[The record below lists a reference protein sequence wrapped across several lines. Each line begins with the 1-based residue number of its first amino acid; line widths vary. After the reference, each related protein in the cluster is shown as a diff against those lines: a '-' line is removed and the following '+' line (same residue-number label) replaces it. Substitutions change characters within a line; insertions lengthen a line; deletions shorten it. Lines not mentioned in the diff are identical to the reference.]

1 LDGLLLAR
9 QGSEELRLLLG
20 RLEASVS
27 KLRTRVDELDVDAL
41 NVLPARVLHQGLSH
55 DKRPLLHSHAGSLDH
70 NPILP
75 DNTVVDETTHG
86 GDGLLGEVRLG
97 LARGIV
103 PLLSNAV
110 NLLVHLG
117 TVEVPILTSARDSV
131 ADAGGMPR
139 TDTGD
144 LAETPV
150 GLAREASNAPSGG
163 HALVSFSLSDAE
175 DVYELVLAEN
185 GVNRD
190 LLLEEVAGELDLVG
204 GRAAVDLDLHDVGLL
219 DTEVELLHLRV
230 GDDADDLAE
239 LADAL
244 KLRLDGLSV
253 VLGVLL
259 GVFGVSLALA
269 LVPVL
274 VASALELLAQVL
286 GEHGGEC
293 AKAARRLEV
302 SHDTDDD
309 HGGGLED
316 GDGVDDLTLVHDGSW
331 AVYAAD
337 DVGHTGLVGA
347 EGRKVARGGG
357 IRVLG
362 EGADAT
368 GVVLRALL
376 GEEPQ
381 VTAEKM
387 KRGTHEMHQTQFPWT
402 DKRLTIAA
410 PRTCGDSFSSSG
422 IC

>member
-1 LDGLLLAR
+1 MKPKNNLPLPPARAGLDSLLLAR
-9 QGSEELRLLLG
+9 QRSEELRLLLG
-20 RLEASVS
+20 RLEASMT

-41 NVLPARVLHQGLSH
+41 RVLPARVLHQGLPH
-55 DKRPLLHSHAGSLDH
+55 DKRPLLHSHTGSLNH
-70 NPILP
+70 NPVLL
-75 DNTVVDETTHG
+75 DDTVVDESAHG
-86 GDGLLGEVRLG
+86 CDGLLGEVRLG

-103 PLLSNAV
+103 PLLSDAV

-117 TVEVPILTSARDSV
+117 TVEVSVLTGARDGV
-131 ADAGGMPR
+131 ADAGGVPR

-150 GLAREASNAPSGG
+150 GLSREARDAPSGG
-163 HALVSFSLSDAE
+163 HALVPLTLGDAE
-175 DVYELVLAEN
+175 DVDELVLAED
-185 GVNRD
+185 GVDRD
-190 LLLEEVAGELDLVG
+190 LLLEEVACELDLLG
-204 GRAAVDLDLHDVGLL
+204 GRAAVDQDLHDVSLL
-219 DTEVELLHLRV
+219 DAEVELLDLGV

-244 KLRLDGLSV
+244 ELRLDGLSV

-259 GVFGVSLALA
+259 GVLGVGLALA

-286 GEHGGEC
+286 GEHGGEG
-293 AKAARRLEV
+293 AEAARRLEV
-302 SHDTDDD
+302 SHDTHDD

-316 GDGVDDLTLVHDGSW
+316 GDGVDDLALVHDGSG
-331 AVYAAD
+331 AVHAAD
-337 DVGHTGLVGA
+337 DVGHAGLVGA
-347 EGRKVARGGG
+347 EGREVARGGG

-381 VTAEKM
+381 VTAEK
-387 KRGTHEMHQTQFPWT
+387 KEREE
-402 DKRLTIAA
+402 A
-410 PRTCGDSFSSSG
+410 S
-422 IC
+422 